1 MKNSNLQVLPIEDL
15 PESFMDELLSNRFG
29 TVRSPISK
37 QVRELEPGKGFF
49 VVSPE
54 PRTFS
59 EVYSHNKNIFVRRS
73 EHKGKL
79 GYWILYPQ
87 Q

>member
-15 PESFMDELLSNRFG
+15 PESLMDELLSNRFG
-29 TVRSPISK
+29 SVRSPITK

-49 VVSPE
+49 VVSSE

-59 EVYSHNKNIFVRRS
+59 EVYNHDKTIFVRRA
-73 EHKGKL
+73 EHKGEL
-79 GYWILYPQ
+79 GYWILCPQ
-87 Q
+87 E